1 MDIKF
6 EINGKFDH
14 SACADYMAKKY
25 HACMIDG
32 SLYLYNGAVYR
43 CDYDE
48 IVEQIHTVYP
58 KSTSGQRKEV
68 YNKLK
73 RRAPI
78 AHRTD
83 PAIIAFKNGLID
95 LRQPAD
101 ERKLMPFAPDIYV
114 THQLAVDYIDGP
126 YTDTKE
132 YEFLNRVLDD
142 LSCGDEGVKKMLIS
156 LAAYCI
162 YPDNPLRSYFVMVGK
177 NLLGKDKMQALI
189 EGILG
194 GEECSF
200 TSLTGYYGLFTDF
213 GRATLCGKL
222 ANFGDDIPDIRLN
235 VSQIAKLKDL
245 INARTTITGKLKGR
259 GYFSCVPVAKLIF
272 SCYSISL
279 SIPRYN
285 YLDRLISITLK
296 AHNDGYDM
304 NGLDETMR
312 TELQD
317 PKVAQIFGAMCIK
330 ALDEMKIT
338 TKEARFPIY
347 KSTQNKKVDDTR
359 DNDLL
364 RSYINSRG
372 LDATAFY
379 GKTVHQAYQE
389 YVAYLRKAGINGYT
403 ERAFQRRLFHMF
415 DVCTVQKRFGA
426 ERHRVIVPMSSVT
439 PKDTGMQ

>member
-78 AHRTD
+78 AHRAD

-132 YEFLNRVLDD
+132 YEFLNEVLDS
-142 LSCGDEGVKKMLIS
+142 LSCGDEGVKKVLIGC
-156 LAAYCI
+156 AAYCV
-162 YPDNPLRSYFVMVGK
+162 YPGYPLHSYFVMIGE
-177 NLLGKDKMQALI
+177 NWLGKSIMLALI
-189 EGILG
+189 AAMLG
-194 GEECSF
+194 SDECSF
-200 TSLTGYYGLFTDF
+200 TSFHDLFTQA
-213 GRATLCGKL
+213 GRGTLYEKL
-222 ANFGDDIPDIRLN
+222 ANLGCEIPDVTLDTYQVI
-235 VSQIAKLKDL
+235 KLKHL
-245 INARTTITGKLKGR
+245 TENYRPVEGKLKGEDSFWFTPTAKLV
-259 GYFSCVPVAKLIF
+259 FSCNTVPRMHDPDG
-272 SCYSISL
+272 SC
-279 SIPRYN
+279 
-285 YLDRLISITLK
+285 LDRLIPIPMN
-296 AHNDGYDM
+296 AHYNKNNANIDV
-304 NGLDETMR
+304 TMLAK
-312 TELQD
+312 LQN
-317 PKVAQIFGAMCIK
+317 PKVAQVFGAMCVK
-330 ALDEMKIT
+330 ALDEMNIT
-338 TKEARFPIY
+338 TGHTQFPICE
-347 KSTQNKKVDDTR
+347 SAQTKKGNYAR
-359 DNDLL
+359 NNDSL
-364 RSYINSRG
+364 RSYIDSCG

-403 ERAFQRRLFHMF
+403 ERAFQRQLFRMF

-426 ERHRVIVPMSSVT
+426 ERHRVIVPRSSVT